1 MKKFYFFII
10 LSFLLVNLSFS
21 QNNADSTA
29 QEVVVNKIIFIP
41 FKNTGDSDFNWVS
54 RGLEY
59 LVNNKIA
66 VVSGLYAIDD
76 ETVRKAFKESGFSG
90 GVLSEKLAAQI
101 GKITHADIIVSGS
114 YSDEK
119 SRLNIRNVYH
129 NATNG
134 QTISDESL
142 LASPKAIT
150 KVADK
155 IVLQL
160 MQFFGIP
167 EDENRDILRNTNLT
181 DNNEALEN
189 FIKGYLAIEKNPSDP
204 EPAIEY
210 FEEAIEDDSQFWEA
224 YYNLGVLYF
233 NDNKYKKALSIF
245 DKLIKETPHFY
256 KPYFGR
262 GIIFED
268 QKNYTG
274 ALSDFKKVIEIN
286 PNDFRACLRLARVSR
301 LVKNFDDARTYLD
314 MVKNLSAD
322 YAPYYFE
329 NGNLLVDLGKP
340 NVAIDQYR
348 KAIELDPENITYHQ
362 GLGEAY
368 YRARVYYNALY
379 EFNEIL
385 KKQPNDPNAN
395 FMLGITIYKQA
406 VLEEIIDAF
415 LDILN
420 ETGEDSPE
428 RSEKIQR
435 KIKVDSL
442 KQQKVYTQM
451 VDAFSKAA
459 AARSDFMQAKF
470 NLALT
475 YLEMEKFDKAEKY
488 FLETQAIAP
497 DLIQAYTK
505 LAEVYEKTDK
515 RPLAIAQYKHAFYI
529 DPSIYLKKPTLGPVH
544 QYINVL
550 EPFMDDLNRRLK
562 SNPDDV
568 EANITMAKVQIEQ
581 GNYSGAK
588 NFLEKVLRL
597 QPGNSEARSL
607 SASLNN

>member
-10 LSFLLVNLSFS
+10 LSFLLVNFSFS
-21 QNNADSTA
+21 QNAADSTVR
-29 QEVVVNKIIFIP
+29 EVIINKVVFIP
-41 FKNTGDSDFNWVS
+41 FKNTGDIDFNWVS
-54 RGLEY
+54 RGLQY

-76 ETVRKAFKESGFSG
+76 ETIQKAFSETGFSTG
-90 GVLSEKLAAQI
+90 ILSEKLAAQI
-101 GKITHADIIVSGS
+101 GKITHADILISGS
-114 YSDEK
+114 FFDEK

-134 QTISDESL
+134 QIISDESM
-142 LASPKAIT
+142 LASPKAIA

-155 IVLQL
+155 IVFQL
-160 MQFFGIP
+160 MQLFGIP
-167 EDENRDILRNTNLT
+167 EDENRENLRNTNLT
-181 DNNEALEN
+181 DNNDALEN
-189 FIKGYLAIEKNPSDP
+189 FIKGYLAIEKNPSDT
-204 EPAIEY
+204 EGAIDY
-210 FEEAIEDDSQFWEA
+210 FEDAIEDDNQFWEA

-233 NDNKYKKALSIF
+233 NDNKYKKALAIF
-245 DKLIKETPHFY
+245 DKLIKETPNFY
-256 KPYFGR
+256 KTYFGR

-268 QKNYTG
+268 EKNYSG
-274 ALSDFKKVIEIN
+274 ALTDYKKVIELN
-286 PNDFRACLRLARVSR
+286 PNDFQACLRLAKVSR
-301 LVKNFDDARTYLD
+301 LVKNFDDARKYLD

-322 YAPYYFE
+322 YAPYFFE
-329 NGNLLVDLGKP
+329 TGNLLVDLGKP

-348 KAIELDPENITYHQ
+348 KAIELDPQNNTYHQ

-385 KKQPNDPNAN
+385 KKQPEDPTAN

-406 VLEEIIDAF
+406 VLEEIMDAF

-420 ETGEDSPE
+420 ETGGDTAD
-428 RSEKIQR
+428 RSVKIQK

-459 AARSDFMQAKF
+459 AARPDFMQAKF

-475 YLEMEKFDKAEKY
+475 YLEMENYDKAEKS

-505 LAEVYEKTDK
+505 LAEVYEKTNR
-515 RPLAIAQYKHAFYI
+515 RPLAIAQYKQAFYI
-529 DPSIYLKKPTLGPVH
+529 DPSIYLNKPTLGPVH

-562 SNPDDV
+562 SNPDDI
-568 EANITMAKVQIEQ
+568 EANLTMSKVQIEQ

-588 NFLEKVLRL
+588 NILEKVLRL
-597 QPGNSEARSL
+597 QPGNSEARVL
-607 SASLNN
+607 LASLNN